1 MFDRRKVEDEL
12 VPAARD
18 LGFGMVTW
26 SPLKYGLLSGKYNNG
41 LPEEKT
47 RLTRATEW
55 GEKVITEERVESV
68 RRLTALADE
77 IGATTAQLAIA
88 WLLRIPEVSSVIT
101 GATRLEHL
109 DDNLKALE
117 FVEMLS
123 SDILDTIEAILDNS
137 PGETE
142 EA

>member
-1 MFDRRKVEDEL
+1 MPK
-12 VPAARD
+12 
-18 LGFGMVTW
+18 
-26 SPLKYGLLSGKYNNG
+26 
-41 LPEEKT
+41 EET
-47 RLTRATEW
+47 RLTREPEW

-68 RRLTALADE
+68 RQLTELADE

-88 WLLRIPEVSSVIT
+88 WLLRIHEVSSVIT
-101 GATRLEHL
+101 GATRTEHL

-117 FVEMLS
+117 FVEMLTP
-123 SDILDTIEAILDNS
+123 DILEKIEAILDNS

>member
-1 MFDRRKVEDEL
+1 
-12 VPAARD
+12 
-18 LGFGMVTW
+18 
-26 SPLKYGLLSGKYNNG
+26 
-41 LPEEKT
+41 
-47 RLTRATEW
+47 
-55 GEKVITEERVESV
+55 
-68 RRLTALADE
+68 LTALADE

-101 GATRLEHL
+101 GASRLEHL

-117 FVEMLS
+117 FVEKLTP
-123 SDILDTIEAILDNS
+123 DILDKIEVILDNY